1 MSERQSV
8 PEIERIFTSNRHVE
22 TFFDVLVP
30 PGVGSADAHIYLQ
43 AHLGSDMADKYER
56 NDGSGETKPSES
68 R

>member
-1 MSERQSV
+1 MTKRQSV
-8 PEIERIFTSNRHVE
+8 PKIERIFETNRHVD

-43 AHLGSDMADKYER
+43 AHLGATMAENVER
-56 NDGSGETKPSES
+56 NDGP